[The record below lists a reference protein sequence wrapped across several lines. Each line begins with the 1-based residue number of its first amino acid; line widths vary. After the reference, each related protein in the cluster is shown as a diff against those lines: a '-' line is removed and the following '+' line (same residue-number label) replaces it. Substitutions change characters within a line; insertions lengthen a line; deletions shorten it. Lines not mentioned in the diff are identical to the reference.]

1 MERAAFY
8 ISPIV
13 EWTNTPNSS
22 GSLHCCLSAC
32 LRIWSAAR
40 SAAMYFIS
48 RLRPAWEFLRRA
60 RLGGN
65 FWGWLEGLI
74 DNYSRTYNRVSM
86 EQSREL
92 KLLIKAEELMN
103 KGAKY
108 GLIENGVTYKEIE
121 EGEGNKYGLGDYI
134 SERAR
139 FNKEFDNAS
148 KQYDKDIRSIAYW
161 TLLPQNT
168 ELKDFRD
175 GEIKAMQ
182 DAERKAHT
190 AAEEERVRQFPEI
203 VSSHVART
211 TESNVKEPMPTP
223 PSTAPRKW
231 WWSRNK
237 GGSRKNVIQAGKRH
251 RSHPKNR
258 TKKHKSRK

>member
-1 MERAAFY
+1 
-8 ISPIV
+8 
-13 EWTNTPNSS
+13 
-22 GSLHCCLSAC
+22 
-32 LRIWSAAR
+32 
-40 SAAMYFIS
+40 
-48 RLRPAWEFLRRA
+48 
-60 RLGGN
+60 
-65 FWGWLEGLI
+65 
-74 DNYSRTYNRVSM
+74 M

-121 EGEGNKYGLGDYI
+121 EGEGNQYGLGDYI
-134 SERAR
+134 STRAR

-190 AAEEERVRQFPEI
+190 AAEEERVRHSP
-203 VSSHVART
+203 A
-211 TESNVKEPMPTP
+211 
-223 PSTAPRKW
+223 
-231 WWSRNK
+231 K